1 VPKLIRPLVEQHIE
15 AAADMLKMAPERDVK
30 TLEDEIVAALDANPE
45 IVVNK
50 ARRLRRSRQMLEITA
65 NWMGLDATGPAMQ
78 KALLDTWPREQ
89 DDYGVSKR
97 EDAAELVFLSSI
109 SETHFVSG
117 RILLIL

>member
-1 VPKLIRPLVEQHIE
+1 MPKLIRPLVEQHIE
-15 AAADMLKMAPERDVK
+15 AAEDMLKMAPERDVK

-78 KALLDTWPREQ
+78 KALLETWPREQ